1 MFQHTRSRH
10 NALFRHMTDDKDCHT
25 QSFCELHQDAGALS
39 YLADT
44 ARCGTCRLDKHGLDR
59 VDHDHIRAYLPD
71 HLRDRIQ
78 VRLTQE
84 RKWSVHRPD
93 PACPQFDLF

>member
-44 ARCGTCRLDKHGLDR
+44 ARCGTRFPGAA
-59 VDHDHIRAYLPD
+59 VSEAAAAYRPAAVPD
-71 HLRDRIQ
+71 DAGADGASTIVFHALHAGHCPIHLED
-78 VRLTQE
+78 
-84 RKWSVHRPD
+84 S
-93 PACPQFDLF
+93 